1 MHDVV
6 HFHGTYRYATRENLE
21 HAISSAR
28 AVLADDDAAELDA
41 AWMRCFVTR
50 GTTLTVNLTRVCPG
64 CPYAGSARPAP
75 RHFLPSVPCFADPS
89 RRASGAPRRASRG
102 PDSLVDRFCA
112 AAVFDLLA
120 ESAIEGAVEARVGDR
135 HIDFFPSGRD

>member
-28 AVLADDDAAELDA
+28 AVLAEEDAAEVDA

-50 GTTLTVNLTRVCPG
+50 GTTLTVNLT
-64 CPYAGSARPAP
+64 
-75 RHFLPSVPCFADPS
+75 S
-89 RRASGAPRRASRG
+89 R
-102 PDSLVDRFCA
+102 VDRFSA
-112 AAVFDLLA
+112 AQVFDLLA
-120 ESAIEGAVEARVGDR
+120 ESAVEGAVEARVGDR
-135 HIDFFPSGRD
+135 HVDYFPSGG

>member
-28 AVLADDDAAELDA
+28 AVLAEDEDSAIEAAPLERVE
-41 AWMRCFVTR
+41 WMRCFVTR
-50 GTTLTVNLTRVCPG
+50 GTVLTVNLT
-64 CPYAGSARPAP
+64 
-75 RHFLPSVPCFADPS
+75 S
-89 RRASGAPRRASRG
+89 R
-102 PDSLVDRFCA
+102 VDRYSA

-120 ESAIEGAVEARVGDR
+120 ETAIEGAVEARAGDTR
-135 HIDFFPSGRD
+135 IDLFPSGRA

>member
-28 AVLADDDAAELDA
+28 AVLVEA

-50 GTTLTVNLTRVCPG
+50 GTVLTVNLT
-64 CPYAGSARPAP
+64 
-75 RHFLPSVPCFADPS
+75 S
-89 RRASGAPRRASRG
+89 R
-102 PDSLVDRFCA
+102 VDRFSA

-120 ESAIEGAVEARVGDR
+120 ETAIEGAVEARLGDTQL
-135 HIDFFPSGRD
+135 DLFPSGSRA